1 MPTRLFKPKESEL
14 IQEAQLRA
22 AKIGQLFCV
31 ELDSQFGLEKYFSKL
46 AEHSLGAICFEEIEL
61 R

>member
-1 MPTRLFKPKESEL
+1 LFKPKESEL

-46 AEHSLGAICFEEIEL
+46 AEHSPGAICFEEIEP